1 MILLDSPMLEAT
13 VASLGWTLLHFLWQ
27 GAIIGVLFGLA
38 LAAASG
44 SSARMRYRIALSA
57 MLLLA
62 ICPVV
67 TFLWLLPQAPAPA
80 DLAAS
85 VVLPTV
91 APVAGAVLD
100 AAPATIDWRAMV
112 DPWVPWTVLAWALGV
127 VIYTSRLLLEWRD
140 IRKLS
145 RVDVEPLPEEWQ
157 ARVARLTRRVGVH
170 RAVMV
175 LQSAHVHVPL
185 VVGFFKP
192 LILVPV
198 SAFTGLTPWQLE
210 LILMHELAHVRRHDY
225 LVNLLQVVVETL
237 LFYHPVVRWVSRVA
251 REEREHCCDDLV
263 VARSGD
269 ALSYARALAE
279 LATAQSLGLQTSVG
293 SDGGKLLSRI
303 KRIVAAR
310 EPSRVS
316 THWSVGTMLA
326 VVALTVSGMLQPAV
340 EPKPAEEPEAVSLAS
355 IVPPAPAIDTRP
367 SLDALRD
374 LVQTIPTLPEPRD
387 DSASRRNSAEAA
399 QVLSAITE
407 AVPRSAGS
415 VEDPAEGV
423 AKAAA
428 RVQADS
434 APVSGSAPAL
444 PQLQTQVAA
453 PGPVAP
459 QPATP
464 QPITTTA
471 VNIPTP
477 PAASSPVPVPR
488 NEPAS
493 GSAVAPEQKS
503 ERTSPARRIA
513 FRAPEFPQDARLE
526 GIEGWVRFTYT
537 IGRDGNVS
545 DVHIIDSQPRY
556 VFEQAV
562 KRAVRQWRF
571 EPILQDGVPVE
582 RDVTQ
587 TIEFALGKANN
598 DDDEPC
604 VPGTGT
610 RLCRKKESLD

>member
-1 MILLDSPMLEAT
+1 MIVLDSPMLEAI

-27 GAIIGVLFGLA
+27 GAVIGVFFGLA
-38 LAAASG
+38 LAAAGG
-44 SSARMRYRIALSA
+44 SSARLRYRISLSA

-62 ICPVV
+62 ICPIV
-67 TFLWLLPQAPAPA
+67 TFLWLLPQAPAA
-80 DLAAS
+80 AELAA
-85 VVLPTV
+85 TIV
-91 APVAGAVLD
+91 APAAEAVLD
-100 AAPATIDWRAMV
+100 TATAGGTVDWRAV
-112 DPWVPWTVLAWALGV
+112 IDPWVPWTVLVWALGV
-127 VIYTSRLLLEWRD
+127 VIYTGRLLLEWRD
-140 IRKLS
+140 IRRLS
-145 RVDVEPLPEEWQ
+145 RLDVEPLSEEWQ
-157 ARVARLTRRVGVH
+157 RRVVRLTHRLGVH
-170 RAVMV
+170 RAVRV
-175 LQSAHVHVPL
+175 LQSTRVHVPL

-198 SAFTGLTPWQLE
+198 TAFTGLTPWQLE
-210 LILMHELAHVRRHDY
+210 LILMHELAHIRRHDY

-326 VVALTVSGMLQPAV
+326 VVAVTVSGLLQPGVDAG
-340 EPKPAEEPEAVSLAS
+340 PSDEPEDVSGAS
-355 IVPPAPAIDTRP
+355 VLPAAAPEVDARP
-367 SLDALRD
+367 SFDPLRE
-374 LVQTIPTLPEPRD
+374 LVQTIPTLPAESD
-387 DSASRRNSAEAA
+387 ANRNSAEAA
-399 QVLSAITE
+399 EVLSAMTE
-407 AVPRSAGS
+407 AVSRSAGS
-415 VEDPAEGV
+415 VEDPVKGIEQAV
-423 AKAAA
+423 TQ
-428 RVQADS
+428 VQADS
-434 APVSGSAPAL
+434 EPVSGSAPVMPEA
-444 PQLQTQVAA
+444 QKQVT
-453 PGPVAP
+453 AP
-459 QPATP
+459 QPVVP
-464 QPITTTA
+464 EPVTTAA
-471 VNIPTP
+471 VNIPTATAP
-477 PAASSPVPVPR
+477 TAPIATPR

-493 GSAVAPEQKS
+493 GSAIAPEQHS
-503 ERTSPARRIA
+503 ERNGPAARRIA
-513 FRAPEFPQDARLE
+513 FRAPEFPQDARLD

-545 DVHIIDSQPRY
+545 DVRVLDAQPRY

-571 EPILQDGVPVE
+571 EPIFQDGVPVE

-587 TIEFALGKANN
+587 TIEFALGKAT
-598 DDDEPC
+598 DDEEARC

-610 RLCRKKESLD
+610 RLCHKKESEE

>member
-1 MILLDSPMLEAT
+1 MIVLDSPMLEAI

-27 GAIIGVLFGLA
+27 GAVIGVFFGLA
-38 LAAASG
+38 LAAAG
-44 SSARMRYRIALSA
+44 RSSARMRYRIALSA

-62 ICPVV
+62 ICPVA
-67 TFLWLLPQAPAPA
+67 TFLWLLPQAPPPVELAAAIVAPA
-80 DLAAS
+80 AE
-85 VVLPTV
+85 
-91 APVAGAVLD
+91 AVLD
-100 AAPATIDWRAMV
+100 TAPASLDWRAV
-112 DPWVPWTVLAWALGV
+112 IDPWVPWTVLAWALGV
-127 VIYTSRLLLEWRD
+127 VIYTGRLLLEWRD

-145 RVDVEPLPEEWQ
+145 RVDVELLPEEWQ
-157 ARVARLTRRVGVH
+157 VRVARLTRRLGVS

-185 VVGFFKP
+185 VIGFFKP

-198 SAFTGLTPWQLE
+198 TAFTGLTPWQLE
-210 LILMHELAHVRRHDY
+210 LILMHELAHIRRHDY

-293 SDGGKLLSRI
+293 SDGGKLLTRI

-326 VVALTVSGMLQPAV
+326 VVAVTVSGMLQPTVDAG
-340 EPKPAEEPEAVSLAS
+340 PGYEPEEVSLAA
-355 IVPPAPAIDTRP
+355 IVPPAPAIDARP
-367 SLDALRD
+367 SFDALREV
-374 LVQTIPTLPEPRD
+374 VQTIPTLPAAAEGE
-387 DSASRRNSAEAA
+387 SETKRNSAEAA
-399 QVLSAITE
+399 RVLSAMAE

-415 VEDPAEGV
+415 VQDPEAGV
-423 AKAAA
+423 AKAVAQ
-428 RVQADS
+428 VQADS
-434 APVSGSAPAL
+434 APVYGSAPVMPEVQA
-444 PQLQTQVAA
+444 QV
-453 PGPVAP
+453 VAP
-459 QPATP
+459 QPVVP
-464 QPITTTA
+464 EPVTTA
-471 VNIPTP
+471 AVSIPTS
-477 PAASSPVPVPR
+477 PARTPAPSTVPD
-488 NEPAS
+488 NQSAS
-493 GSAVAPEQKS
+493 GSASAPEQES
-503 ERTSPARRIA
+503 ERSGPAARRIA

-537 IGRDGNVS
+537 IGRKGNVS
-545 DVHIIDSQPRY
+545 DVRILDAYPRY

-571 EPILQDGVPVE
+571 EPVLQDGVPVE

-587 TIEFALGKANN
+587 TIEFALGKAT
-598 DDDEPC
+598 DDEQSPC

-610 RLCRKKESLD
+610 RLCRKKEAEE